1 MTDDGRADAR
11 MAADTFVG
19 RERELAELGRLSRAR
34 RAVTL
39 SGPGGVGK
47 TRLLRRLM
55 ADLAPDCPDGTFF
68 IDLADLRQVELLAA
82 RVAAAAG
89 VSEEPGV
96 PPLDTLTEALRG
108 RRVLLVLDHCDHLAV
123 ACTDVSQR
131 LRSSSGGL
139 LVLAA
144 SREPMPA
151 NGGITWP
158 VPPLALP
165 PPLPTA
171 EIARPGGPGSFDAP
185 ARGDEVAPP
194 ARGDEVALLAR
205 GDAVALFAD
214 RAAAAA
220 PGFVLNS
227 RNCAVIAEICR
238 ALAGLPLAIEL
249 AAAWARDLT
258 ADQIAGQLA
267 DRCEAGHVAAGNVA
281 AGPPPDRALRA
292 VVDLSYGRLSRAEQV
307 LLRRLS
313 VLAGWSLE
321 LAERV
326 CADDGLPA
334 TQIVALLD
342 GLARTSLIVA
352 EPGSAA
358 QRRYRMPGPVREYA
372 AARLAQAGE
381 TMPLCRRLRDYALNV
396 SEYFFS
402 IGLAMVPAPWTA
414 RAQVFR
420 RFDAEADN
428 IHAALAWCLAHGDIE
443 AGLRLCTA
451 FGPSWL
457 MLGALTESAYWFCA
471 FLTAD
476 QSGVPGSVRGPAL
489 AAGAHHAIGGD
500 DQKLAES
507 WAAEGLELCRA
518 AGNLRFM
525 SAALNLLAQ
534 AVLRDG
540 RAEEALRYAGEA
552 VEQAR
557 ACGDQWNEGY
567 ALGGYA
573 AAQAATGQL
582 PEARASA
589 EAGLT
594 LLLEIDHQWGAARTA
609 LGLAELCRGTGDLP
623 AAREHYRTALNLLRQ
638 VAGDPDIARC
648 LAGLGRVA
656 LDEGDL
662 AEARACLAEGLEQSR
677 RTGSRAG
684 ISRGLLDFAALAFR
698 EGQPDRAVQLAAAVT
713 ALSEAARPAVSRPA
727 RVQRFLDAAAGLG
740 PAEVARLWAAGLE
753 LSPSA
758 AADLA
763 LEPPGPPDAPPPAL
777 PRPRPHAEP
786 RPAPAA
792 DPSRAAPRVPGPR
805 PSGADVRPAGDSH

>member
-1 MTDDGRADAR
+1 MTDDGRTGAR
-11 MAADTFVG
+11 TEANTFVG
-19 RERELAELGRLSRAR
+19 REQELGELRRLTGAT

-39 SGPGGVGK
+39 SGPGGIGK
-47 TRLLRRLM
+47 TRLLTRLM
-55 ADLAPDCPDGTFF
+55 ADLAPAYPDGTFF
-68 IDLADLRQVELLAA
+68 VGLADLSQADLLAA
-82 RVAAAAG
+82 RVAAVTG
-89 VSEEPGV
+89 VSEEPGI
-96 PPLDTLTEALRG
+96 PPLDTLAEALRG
-108 RRVLLVLDHCDHLAV
+108 RRLLLALDHCDHLAA
-123 ACTDVSQR
+123 ACADLSQR
-131 LRSSSGGL
+131 LRASSPGL
-139 LVLAA
+139 LVLAT
-144 SREPMPA
+144 SRGPLPKA
-151 NGGITWP
+151 GGVAWP
-158 VPPLALP
+158 VPPLTLP
-165 PPLPTA
+165 PASAPSPA
-171 EIARPGGPGSFDAP
+171 EAPSPQLP
-185 ARGDEVAPP
+185 ARC
-194 ARGDEVALLAR
+194 
-205 GDAVALFAD
+205 DAVALFAD

-220 PGFVLNS
+220 PGFVLQQ
-227 RNCAVIAEICR
+227 RNRAAIAEICR

-249 AAAWARDLT
+249 VAAWIRELT
-258 ADQIAGQLA
+258 ADQIAAQLA
-267 DRCEAGHVAAGNVA
+267 ARRADGTGEAGQAAQARSDAPGGTQATV
-281 AGPPPDRALRA
+281 PPPDRALQA
-292 VVDLSYGRLSRAEQV
+292 ALDASHDRLSRAEQV

-334 TQIVALLD
+334 TQIVGLLA
-342 GLARTSLIVA
+342 GLARKSLIVA
-352 EPGSAA
+352 EPGLPG
-358 QRRYRMPGPVREYA
+358 QRRYRMPGSVREYA
-372 AARLAQAGE
+372 AARLAWAGE
-381 TMPLCRRLRDYALNV
+381 TMPLGRRLRDYALSV

-402 IGLAMVPAPWTA
+402 IGLATVPAPWTA

-428 IHAALAWCLAHGDIE
+428 IRAALGWCLARGDIE

-457 MLGALTESAYWFCA
+457 MLGALTESAHWFGA
-471 FLTAD
+471 FLAAD

-500 DQKLAES
+500 DRKQAEA
-507 WAAEGLELCRA
+507 WAAEGLEVCRA
-518 AGNLRFM
+518 EGNLRFM

-534 AVLRDG
+534 AALRDG
-540 RAEEALRYAGEA
+540 RPQEALRCAREA

-589 EAGLT
+589 EAGLA

-609 LGLAELCRGTGDLP
+609 LALAELCRGTGDLA
-623 AAREHYRTALNLLRQ
+623 AARAHYRTALKLLRQ
-638 VAGDPDIARC
+638 VKGDPDIARC

-656 LDEGDL
+656 LDQGDL

-677 RTGSRAG
+677 RTGSRSG
-684 ISRGLLDFAALAFR
+684 ISRSLLDFAALAFR

-713 ALSEAARPAVSRPA
+713 ALSEAARPPRPRPG
-727 RVQRFLDAAAGLG
+727 RVQRYLDAAADLG
-740 PAEVARLWAAGLE
+740 PAELARLWTAGLE

-763 LEPPGPPDAPPPAL
+763 LQPPPAQPQPQPQPQPQQSQPPVPH
-777 PRPRPHAEP
+777 PRAQPDPHPHSHPQSRP
-786 RPAPAA
+786 
-792 DPSRAAPRVPGPR
+792 
-805 PSGADVRPAGDSH
+805 

>member
-19 RERELAELGRLSRAR
+19 RERELAELGRLSRAS

-39 SGPGGVGK
+39 SGPAGVGK

-68 IDLADLRQVELLAA
+68 VDLADLRQAGLLAA

-96 PPLDTLTEALRG
+96 PPLDTLAEALRG
-108 RRVLLVLDHCDHLAV
+108 RRLLLVLDHCDHLAV
-123 ACTDVSQR
+123 ACADLSQR
-131 LRSSSGGL
+131 LRGSSAGL

-144 SREPMPA
+144 SREPLPA
-151 NGGITWP
+151 DGGITWP

-165 PPLPTA
+165 PRPTA
-171 EIARPGGPGSFDAP
+171 EIASPAGPGRLDAP
-185 ARGDEVAPP
+185 ARGDA
-194 ARGDEVALLAR
+194 VALLAR
-205 GDAVALFAD
+205 SDAVALFAD

-227 RNCAVIAEICR
+227 RSCAVVAEICR

-249 AAAWARDLT
+249 AAAWVRDLP

-267 DRCEAGHVAAGNVA
+267 DRGEASHVAAGNVA

-428 IHAALAWCLAHGDIE
+428 IRAALAWCLAHGDIE

-457 MLGALTESAYWFCA
+457 MLGALTESAYWFSA

-500 DQKLAES
+500 DRKLAES

-573 AAQAATGQL
+573 AAQAATGRL

-609 LGLAELCRGTGDLP
+609 LGLAELCRGTGDLA

-638 VAGDPDIARC
+638 VDGDPDIARC
-648 LAGLGRVA
+648 LAGLGRIA

-713 ALSEAARPAVSRPA
+713 ALSEAARPPVSRPG
-727 RVQRFLDAAAGLG
+727 RVQRFLDAAGGLG

-763 LEPPGPPDAPPPAL
+763 LEPPGPPDAPPAL
-777 PRPRPHAEP
+777 PQPRPHAEP

-805 PSGADVRPAGDSH
+805 PSGADVRPAGDGR

>member
-1 MTDDGRADAR
+1 

-19 RERELAELGRLSRAR
+19 RERELGELRRLSRAS

-68 IDLADLRQVELLAA
+68 VDLADLRQAELLAA
-82 RVAAAAG
+82 RVAAVTG

-96 PPLDTLTEALRG
+96 PPLDTLAEALRG

-123 ACTDVSQR
+123 ACAGLSQR
-131 LRSSSGGL
+131 LRGSSAGL

-165 PPLPTA
+165 PRPAA
-171 EIARPGGPGSFDAP
+171 EMAGPAGPGRLEAP
-185 ARGDEVAPP
+185 
-194 ARGDEVALLAR
+194 AR

-220 PGFVLNS
+220 PGFVLNP
-227 RNCAVIAEICR
+227 RNCAVVAENCR
-238 ALAGLPLAIEL
+238 ALAGVPLAIEL
-249 AAAWARDLT
+249 AAAQVRELT

-267 DRCEAGHVAAGNVA
+267 GRREAGRAA

-292 VVDLSYGRLSRAEQV
+292 AVDLSYGRLSRAEQV

-334 TQIVALLD
+334 TQIGALLD

-352 EPGSAA
+352 EPGSPA

-372 AARLAQAGE
+372 AACLAQAGE

-428 IHAALAWCLAHGDIE
+428 IRAALAWCLAHGDIE

-457 MLGALTESAYWFCA
+457 MLGALTESAYWFSA

-540 RAEEALRYAGEA
+540 RPEEALRYAGEA

-573 AAQAATGQL
+573 AAQAATGRL

-589 EAGLT
+589 EAGLA

-609 LGLAELCRGTGDLP
+609 LGLAELCRGTGDLA

-638 VAGDPDIARC
+638 VDGDPDIARC

-662 AEARACLAEGLEQSR
+662 AEARTCLAEGLEQSR

-684 ISRGLLDFAALAFR
+684 ISRGLLDFAGLAFR
-698 EGQPDRAVQLAAAVT
+698 EGQPDRAVRLAAAVT
-713 ALSEAARPAVSRPA
+713 ALSEAARPPVPRPG

-740 PAEVARLWAAGLE
+740 PAEIARLWAAGLE

-763 LEPPGPPDAPPPAL
+763 LEPPGPPEPPPSL
-777 PRPRPHAEP
+777 PQPRPHAEP

-792 DPSRAAPRVPGPR
+792 DPSRAVPGVPGPR
-805 PSGADVRPAGDSH
+805 PSGADVRPAGDSR